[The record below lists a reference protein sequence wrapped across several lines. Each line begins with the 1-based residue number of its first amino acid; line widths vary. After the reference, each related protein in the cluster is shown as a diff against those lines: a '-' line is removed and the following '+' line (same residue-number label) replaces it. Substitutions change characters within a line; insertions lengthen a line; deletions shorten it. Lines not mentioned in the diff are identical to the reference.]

1 MDNQPINPHAAG
13 AGQSD
18 ECAALPSTDPLVDDV
33 PIPGGKD
40 ESALSDARWRGQRRA
55 EGY

>member
-40 ESALSDARWRGQRRA
+40 ESALSDARWGGQRRT